1 VTGIANSW
9 EWPLRFNEGFLVEGT
24 PQILRVALS
33 QGFKIWD
40 SIDIEQNGV
49 IVASSE
55 SAGDNKVELV
65 GPWSI
70 SSQAYG
76 AGESGWSGDI
86 SVALPS
92 SLLAGPDGVT
102 DPLAGAT
109 IRIYACW
116 ERFEFGV
123 SPSFQW
129 GFRLY
134 RLPLGTL
141 QVADSSTTMTVDGR
155 FVSQLQLVDPL
166 QALDAYPIPESS
178 AFVGSG
184 YLKPGVNINYSPE
197 GLAYLLAEEAGPKI
211 PSQYIGGRPGVYV
224 ADSELVGL
232 SVDHL
237 DVEASS
243 VDVEGQTYLGAIRS
257 VLQPYGL
264 IGLMTRDGEFA
275 VRYPEDLAAS
285 FSVGDDDIVTASQSM
300 DNYSVNGV
308 QASTGS
314 IESGSVDGELYAF
327 NTNAVAPMHVD
338 PDHPVTSALAPPRV
352 LNVPSS
358 GLTAEGLGAAIE
370 LQAKRIAHPQT
381 LSVTLNSPQAIEV
394 LDVGWISI
402 TDFEAGRYIVTSV
415 TQASDAALQTS
426 FTARRIA
433 TT

>member
-1 VTGIANSW
+1 MSVINPW
-9 EWPLRFNEGFLVEGT
+9 EWPTRYNEGFLVEGT
-24 PQILRVALS
+24 PEILRVAVA
-33 QGFKIWD
+33 QGFKI
-40 SIDIEQNGV
+40 SHSVDIEQNGV
-49 IVASSE
+49 LVASSE
-55 SAGDNKVELV
+55 STGDTKVQLV

-76 AGESGWSGDI
+76 SGESGWSGDV

-92 SLLAGPDGVT
+92 SLLAGPDGVA

-109 IRIYACW
+109 IKIYATW
-116 ERFEFGV
+116 QRYEQGTA
-123 SPSFQW
+123 PSYQW
-129 GFRLY
+129 GYRLY

-141 QVADSSTTMTVDGR
+141 QVADSTTGMTIDGR
-155 FVSQLQLVDPL
+155 FVAQLQLVDPL
-166 QALDAYPIPESS
+166 QALDAYPIPKSS

-211 PSQYIGGRPGVYV
+211 PSQHIDGRPGVYI
-224 ADSELVGL
+224 ADPELVGI
-232 SVDHL
+232 SVDQL
-237 DVEASS
+237 DVQASN
-243 VDVEGQTYLGAIRS
+243 VDMEGQTYLSAIRS
-257 VLQPYGL
+257 TLQPHGL

-275 VRYPEDLAAS
+275 VRYPEDRAAS
-285 FSVGDDDIVTASQSM
+285 FSVRDGDIVNASQSM
-300 DNYSVNGV
+300 DNYSVNGI

-314 IESGSVDGELYAF
+314 IESDTVDGELYAF

-370 LQAKRIAHPQT
+370 LQAQRIAHPQT
-381 LSVTLNSPQAIEV
+381 LSVTLNRPQAIEV
-394 LDVGWISI
+394 LDVGWVDISN
-402 TDFEAGRYIVTSV
+402 FETGRYIVTSV
-415 TQASDAALQTS
+415 TQASDSALQTS